1 MRETV
6 SIDINDFVIM
16 HKWNSKENYSIL
28 HVTIALKNKWS
39 VHEPN
44 LSNECY
50 FLPSAVHWNMYITV
64 NVNTKGTEV
73 IIRHT
78 S

>member
-28 HVTIALKNKWS
+28 HVTIALKI
-39 VHEPN
+39 
-44 LSNECY
+44 NEVFMNQIY
-50 FLPSAVHWNMYITV
+50 QM
-64 NVNTKGTEV
+64 NVTFYRRPFTE
-73 IIRHT
+73 T
-78 S
+78 CT

>member
-28 HVTIALKNKWS
+28 HVTIALKI
-39 VHEPN
+39 
-44 LSNECY
+44 NEVFMNQIYQCY
-50 FLPSAVHWNMYITV
+50 FLPSAVH
-64 NVNTKGTEV
+64 
-73 IIRHT
+73 
-78 S
+78 